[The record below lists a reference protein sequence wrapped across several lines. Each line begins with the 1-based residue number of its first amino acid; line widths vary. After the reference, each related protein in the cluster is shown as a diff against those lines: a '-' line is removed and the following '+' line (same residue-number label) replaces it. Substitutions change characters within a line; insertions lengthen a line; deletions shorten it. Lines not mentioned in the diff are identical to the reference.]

1 MKDIV
6 VVGCMAFVS
15 MVSLQP
21 RAEAIPAFSRQTG
34 AACLSCH
41 FQTFPAL
48 TPLGRAFKM
57 GSFTDVGAE
66 ALVED
71 DKLSIPA
78 VLNASMAVRANAR
91 HVSGA
96 GAASVTTYHIPTD
109 TSFIIAGRV
118 GANTG
123 AFVEFSGGKNSE
135 NGTATS
141 NIQLL
146 NSFDIGNVKFGVGW
160 ASTSFGGSGVME
172 VSNVFGQHANKLG
185 GGNLSAINAAGFASN
200 SGNAIGG
207 GLFNTSAVAAWIG
220 NDLGCIQFALLAPAD
235 ATGGN
240 TAIGVRSGY
249 LVRGV
254 AMLDIAG
261 WDALAGFGS
270 VSGNAGTGTAGS
282 LRVPM
287 RLLFF
292 DAQVQGYL
300 GNMSVGVYA
309 DGSRARGQ
317 TGRTGLGNF
326 YGSDFVPK
334 QVVGTPGKFVF
345 APFSNVSGTKFSAA
359 SIRIDLNPLPRLL
372 VGAGF
377 RWEDFSGLLAGQI
390 TRRIFQMA
398 ITWRVYQNLN
408 INVVFDHARIEDPS
422 NTLGPGASVN
432 PATGVLTPGLPGFT
446 TRTAVIDI
454 EVLM

>member
-1 MKDIV
+1 MNHRHDCA
-6 VVGCMAFVS
+6 GPE
-15 MVSLQP
+15 SLYPHNRNRHPARRISIRIPHAGRISP
-21 RAEAIPAFSRQTG
+21 RALMHAAMALAIWGFAGFFMPMQAEAANFVPATG
-34 AACLSCH
+34 SPFASGTLARSVTSGDFNGDGNADIAASATRVGIL
-41 FQTFPAL
+41 
-48 TPLGRAFKM
+48 LGDGA
-57 GSFTDVGAE
+57 GSFATVKTFSE
-66 ALVED
+66 AALPHPESVTSAD
-71 DKLSIPA
+71 FDGDIPA

-292 DAQVQGYL
+292 DAQVQG
-300 GNMSVGVYA
+300 
-309 DGSRARGQ
+309 
-317 TGRTGLGNF
+317 
-326 YGSDFVPK
+326 
-334 QVVGTPGKFVF
+334 
-345 APFSNVSGTKFSAA
+345 
-359 SIRIDLNPLPRLL
+359 IR
-372 VGAGF
+372 
-377 RWEDFSGLLAGQI
+377 
-390 TRRIFQMA
+390 
-398 ITWRVYQNLN
+398 
-408 INVVFDHARIEDPS
+408 
-422 NTLGPGASVN
+422 
-432 PATGVLTPGLPGFT
+432 
-446 TRTAVIDI
+446 VI
-454 EVLM
+454 